1 MAPEPKRPAVSL
13 SESRVA
19 EGMELRDSSWGW
31 AKRVEVTRRMRRK
44 SGRIKRG
51 VKALNYRLE
60 LIENHL
66 SKILKGARGGP
77 RLWPRPGRGRC
88 GAGGWFWGV
97 RGEGRA
103 ILDVLFFPAVAA
115 PTPVG
120 VETRIAHAK
129 VAKDGKEFQM

>member
-1 MAPEPKRPAVSL
+1 MAPEPKLPAVSL

-31 AKRVEVTRRMRRK
+31 AKRLEVSRRMRKR

-66 SKILKGARGGP
+66 SEISD
-77 RLWPRPGRGRC
+77 
-88 GAGGWFWGV
+88 V
-97 RGEGRA
+97 RMCEG
-103 ILDVLFFPAVAA
+103 
-115 PTPVG
+115 
-120 VETRIAHAK
+120 
-129 VAKDGKEFQM
+129 